1 MSQSENI
8 STSKRSRSEN
18 ISTSTRSQYVVKR
31 TTFNYCEVEDRK
43 VELPEG
49 ENDLKTFLLN
59 IIKKE
64 VSVDK
69 VVIQFLDKNAS
80 VYNMR
85 KLDSIEF
92 QEPEVELSH
101 VWNENG
107 VNTIEGQFTLNITSH
122 LNNKIRYQIQIP
134 FTPIG
139 EEEHIS
145 DYEIHTYYYEGKLQS
160 ICKSLSWYAVE
171 QLDCKDM
178 LF

>member
-8 STSKRSRSEN
+8 STSTK
-18 ISTSTRSQYVVKR
+18 SQYVVKR
-31 TTFNYCEVEDRK
+31 TTFNYSEAEDKK

-49 ENDLKTFLLN
+49 EDDLKAFLLN

-64 VSVDK
+64 VNDDK
-69 VVIQFLDKNAS
+69 IVTQFLDKNAS

-92 QEPEVELSH
+92 QEPEVELNH
-101 VWNENG
+101 VWKETG
-107 VNTIEGQFTLNITSH
+107 VNTIKGRFTLNIKY
-122 LNNKIRYQIQIP
+122 LPDDEIRYQVQIP

-145 DYEIHTYYYEGKLQS
+145 DYEIHTYYYGGKIQS
-160 ICKSLSWYAVE
+160 ICNALLQGTIKHLES
-171 QLDCKDM
+171 
-178 LF
+178 F

>member
-8 STSKRSRSEN
+8 STTTRSRSED
-18 ISTSTRSQYVVKR
+18 ISTSTKSQYTVKI
-31 TTFNYCEVEDRK
+31 TTFNYNEAENKK

-69 VVIQFLDKNAS
+69 IVTQFLDKNVS

-85 KLDSIEF
+85 KLDSIEI
-92 QEPEVELSH
+92 QKPGIELNH
-101 VWNENG
+101 VWNEKG
-107 VNTIEGQFTLNITSH
+107 VNTIGGQFTLNIRY
-122 LNNKIRYQIQIP
+122 LPDDEIRYQVQIP

-145 DYEIHTYYYEGKLQS
+145 DYEIHTYYYEGKIQS
-160 ICKSLSWYAVE
+160 ICNALLQGAIKHLES
-171 QLDCKDM
+171 
-178 LF
+178 F

>member
-1 MSQSENI
+1 MSGKVFGPAFGMEKPVPYTNTQF
-8 STSKRSRSEN
+8 T
-18 ISTSTRSQYVVKR
+18 VKSS
-31 TTFNYCEVEDRK
+31 TFNYHKVDDKK

-49 ENDLKTFLLN
+49 EDDLKAFLLN
-59 IIKKE
+59 ITKKE

-69 VVIQFLDKNAS
+69 IVTQFLDKNAS

-92 QEPEVELSH
+92 QEPEVELNH

-107 VNTIEGQFTLNITSH
+107 VNTIEGLFTLNIKY
-122 LNNKIRYQIQIP
+122 LPDDEIRYQVQIP

-145 DYEIHTYYYEGKLQS
+145 DYEIHTYYYEGKIQS
-160 ICKSLSWYAVE
+160 ICNALLQGAIKHLES
-171 QLDCKDM
+171 
-178 LF
+178 F